1 MPTDRPFISVR
12 PPLRE
17 YTLTTARRARTA
29 VALFVD
35 GFSLS
40 DAMSSK
46 FARAHALYSVGLLA
60 LDPRCD
66 PDNGTGPASSAFVR
80 SLVQSPGGGGFPPP
94 LGELVHGA
102 P

>member
-1 MPTDRPFISVR
+1 MHSRPPIRARVLGARLPTDRPFISVR

-60 LDPRCD
+60 PERALPMEMRYAIPMSGPVPR
-66 PDNGTGPASSAFVR
+66 A
-80 SLVQSPGGGGFPPP
+80 
-94 LGELVHGA
+94 
-102 P
+102 